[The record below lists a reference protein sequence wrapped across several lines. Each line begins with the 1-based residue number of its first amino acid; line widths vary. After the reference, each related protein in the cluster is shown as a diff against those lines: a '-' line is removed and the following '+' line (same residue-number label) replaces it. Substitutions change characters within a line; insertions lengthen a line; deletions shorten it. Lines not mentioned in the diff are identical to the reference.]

1 MDRQRARE
9 VISIQARVGRLL
21 RRNRVAL
28 ALFAPL
34 LVVAVLFG
42 GGLLFGMVQS
52 LGFFPAAGLE
62 GWTLDNYIDV
72 LTDRSFL
79 GSLWLTFR
87 IAFISTVLSTV
98 VAVCVAL
105 VLRRTF
111 LGSKLTTLLF
121 QIPLSVPHLVAA
133 SGVVLLVSQSGIL
146 SRLGA
151 GLGLIDRP
159 ADFPVLVFD
168 HPGVGIILTFVW
180 KEAPFIGLVALAVLR
195 SIGAEYEEVAR
206 TLGASAWQRFL
217 HVLMPMILP
226 GVLSASVIVF
236 AFTFASYEIPL
247 LLGVRSPTTLPVL
260 AFRQYQDPDLAMRPE
275 AMAISII
282 LAVVGFGL
290 VLAYRRLAR
299 HLVR

>member
-1 MDRQRARE
+1 MS
-9 VISIQARVGRLL
+9 SIHARVGRLL

-28 ALFAPL
+28 VLSGPL
-34 LVVAVLFG
+34 LVVVVLFG
-42 GGLLFGMVQS
+42 GGLLFGVVQS

-62 GWTLDNYIDV
+62 DWTLDNYISV
-72 LTDRSFL
+72 LTDRAFL
-79 GSLWLTFR
+79 LSLWLTFR

-98 VAVCVAL
+98 AAVCVAL
-105 VLRRTF
+105 VLRRAFFGSRLTTF
-111 LGSKLTTLLF
+111 LY
-121 QIPLSVPHLVAA
+121 QIPLSVPHLVTA

-168 HPGVGIILTFVW
+168 RPGIGIILTFVW
-180 KEAPFIGLVALAVLR
+180 KEAPFIGLVVLAVLR

-206 TLGASAWQRFL
+206 TLGASAWQRFF
-217 HVLMPMILP
+217 HVLAPMILP
-226 GVLSASVIVF
+226 GVLAASVIVF

-282 LAVVGFGL
+282 LAVVGFVL

>member
-1 MDRQRARE
+1 MDRQRPRE
-9 VISIQARVGRLL
+9 VTSINARVTLFL
-21 RRNRVAL
+21 RRHRVWL
-28 ALFAPL
+28 TLSGPL

-42 GGLLFGMVQS
+42 GGLLFGVVQS

-62 GWTLDNYIDV
+62 DWTLANYITV
-72 LTDRSFL
+72 LTDQAFL

-87 IAFISTVLSTV
+87 IAFISTVLATV
-98 VAVCVAL
+98 AAVCVAL

-111 LGSKLTTLLF
+111 FGSRLTTFLY

-133 SGVVLLVSQSGIL
+133 AGLVLLVSQSGIL

-159 ADFPVLVFD
+159 GEFPVLVFD
-168 HPGVGIILTFVW
+168 RPGVAIVLTFVW
-180 KEAPFIGLVALAVLR
+180 KEAPFIGLVVLAVLR
-195 SIGAEYEEVAR
+195 SIGSEYEEVAR
-206 TLGASAWQRFL
+206 TLGASAWQRFF
-217 HVLMPMILP
+217 HVLVPLILP

-260 AFRQYQDPDLAMRPE
+260 AFRQYQDPDLAMRSE
-275 AMAISII
+275 AMAVSII
-282 LAVVGFGL
+282 LTVVGFGL
-290 VLAYRRLAR
+290 VFAYRRL
-299 HLVR
+299 VRYTVR